1 VSRAPRQPGGR
12 RNRLISEDDRALWE
26 QVAKSVEPLSREAR
40 RIPPGADEAV
50 LAANAPQA
58 AAPSPTEPVAK
69 VSAPTPPVAKRKA
82 GGTSVRPVGSGQ
94 PARVAVAP
102 ATKPAGSLP
111 TFERKRAKKVAAG
124 RIAIDARIDLH
135 GMRQADAHD
144 TLVGFLHRSVAR
156 GCRTVLVITGK
167 GGRSEEGDNGR
178 RREPGEEPRG
188 VLRRNVPRWLAEPG
202 LAPLVVSYTEA
213 HVRHGGGGALYI
225 HLRATGR
232 GRQDG

>member
-1 VSRAPRQPGGR
+1 MSRAPRQPGGR
-12 RNRLISEDDRALWE
+12 RNRLISEDDRVLWE
-26 QVAKSVEPLSREAR
+26 QVAKTVEPLSRVGR
-40 RIPPGADEAV
+40 RIPAGADEAV
-50 LAANAPQA
+50 IAAAAPQA
-58 AAPSPTEPVAK
+58 DSSVPAARPAADRT
-69 VSAPTPPVAKRKA
+69 APTSATKRKA
-82 GGTSVRPVGSGQ
+82 GGGLVRPIGSGQ
-94 PARVAVAP
+94 PAKAVVVP
-102 ATKPAGSLP
+102 ASKPAGGLAP
-111 TFERKRAKKVAAG
+111 FERKRAKKVAAG

-144 TLVGFLHRSVAR
+144 TLVGFLHRSAAR

-167 GGRSEEGDNGR
+167 GGGPESDNGR

-232 GRQDG
+232 GRLDD